1 MNPEK
6 TKSSAGQPASILAV
20 DDTPANLQVLA
31 GMLKDRGYKVRPVP
45 SGKLALLAARRDPPD
60 LILLDINMPEMNGYE
75 VCEHLKADDKLK
87 GIPVIFISALTEQL
101 DKVKA
106 FAIGGVDYITKPFQ
120 MEELHARVETHLKL
134 RRLQIELEETN
145 ARLAKANGRMSRD
158 LKAAA
163 KIQETFLPR
172 EVPRVPGTD
181 FAWVY
186 RPCDELAGDGLNVIP
201 LGDGKVGLYILDVS
215 GHGVASALLS
225 VTLSR
230 LLSPPSEPSSILIRD
245 GDVRD
250 RFDITPPAE
259 VAARLNRLFPFD
271 LATEQFAT
279 MVYGILNAA
288 TGEFRYVSAGH
299 PGPVHLPSGADPV
312 ILESQ
317 GSPIGLADDA
327 YEERSVRLGAGDR
340 LYLYS
345 DGVPEAM
352 DHAGKQFGD
361 ARLLEAIGQG
371 RSEPLQES
379 VATLLG
385 EIARWQGPERPQDDI
400 SILAVEISVDDSGV
414 RPLLGFADL
423 RRVNQGEEHDLF
435 TGHGTDVM
443 VHAEHPDAGDLLDHR
458 LHQRPRG
465 LEEMGPDLLEQVPA
479 LLGRERLDEVLF
491 GRGQDALEPDHDQV
505 VDQVRADV
513 LGAAAHVFLLEAAHP
528 LADGSLDL
536 ALRLQS
542 DLQRGRSCQREPRTR
557 SAPKGDQARID
568 HPQIIEDS

>member
-1 MNPEK
+1 LNFEK
-6 TKSSAGQPASILAV
+6 PKSGAGQPASILVV

-75 VCEHLKADDKLK
+75 VCEHLKADDTLK

-120 MEELHARVETHLKL
+120 MEELHARVETHLNL

-145 ARLAKANGRMSRD
+145 AQLAKANARMSRD

-163 KIQETFLPR
+163 KIQEMFLPR

-181 FAWVY
+181 FAWIY

-230 LLSPPSEPSSILIRD
+230 LLSPPSEPSSILIREAD
-245 GDVRD
+245 IGN

-259 VAARLNRLFPFD
+259 VAAHLNRLFPFD
-271 LATEQFAT
+271 SATEQFAT
-279 MVYGILNAA
+279 MVYGILNAT

-317 GSPIGLADDA
+317 GFPIGLADDA
-327 YEERSVRLGAGDR
+327 YEERFVRLGAGDR

-345 DGVPEAM
+345 DGIPEAR
-352 DHAGKQFGD
+352 DPAGKQFGD

-371 RSEPLQES
+371 RSEPLQKG

-385 EIARWQGPERPQDDI
+385 EIARWHGSASPQDDI
-400 SILAVEISVDDSGV
+400 SIMAVEVSITSGLV
-414 RPLLGFADL
+414 EPGVESLERSLVPS
-423 RRVNQGEEHDLF
+423 
-435 TGHGTDVM
+435 
-443 VHAEHPDAGDLLDHR
+443 PS
-458 LHQRPRG
+458 PRSSNS
-465 LEEMGPDLLEQVPA
+465 A
-479 LLGRERLDEVLF
+479 AVL
-491 GRGQDALEPDHDQV
+491 
-505 VDQVRADV
+505 
-513 LGAAAHVFLLEAAHP
+513 
-528 LADGSLDL
+528 
-536 ALRLQS
+536 
-542 DLQRGRSCQREPRTR
+542 
-557 SAPKGDQARID
+557 
-568 HPQIIEDS
+568 

>member
-1 MNPEK
+1 MNSEK
-6 TKSSAGQPASILAV
+6 PKCIAEPSASILVV
-20 DDTPANLQVLA
+20 DDTAANLQVLA

-45 SGKLALLAARRDPPD
+45 SGKLALLAARRNPPD

-75 VCEHLKADDKLK
+75 VCEQLKADDNLL

-145 ARLAKANGRMSRD
+145 ARLANANDRMSRD

-163 KIQETFLPR
+163 KIQETLLPR
-172 EVPRVPGTD
+172 DVPGSPGTE

-201 LGDGKVGLYILDVS
+201 LGDGKVGLYVLDVS
-215 GHGVASALLS
+215 GHGVAAALLS

-230 LLSPPSEPSSILIRD
+230 LLSPPSEPASILFQK
-245 GDVRD
+245 GDVGD
-250 RFDITPPAE
+250 RLDITPPAE

-271 LATEQFAT
+271 SATEQFAT
-279 MVYGILNAA
+279 LVYGILDTV

-317 GSPIGLADDA
+317 GFPIGIAADA
-327 YEERSVRLGAGDR
+327 FEERSVCLGAGDR

-352 DHAGKQFGD
+352 DSAGKLYGTF
-361 ARLLEAIGQG
+361 RLLEAIGQA
-371 RSEPLQES
+371 RSQQLQEG
-379 VATLLG
+379 VAALLE
-385 EIARWQGPERPQDDI
+385 EITRWHGSERPQDDI
-400 SILAVEISVDDSGV
+400 SILTVEVAGAPGVDERGV
-414 RPLLGFADL
+414 ESL
-423 RRVNQGEEHDLF
+423 V
-435 TGHGTDVM
+435 T
-443 VHAEHPDAGDLLDHR
+443 
-458 LHQRPRG
+458 RPR
-465 LEEMGPDLLEQVPA
+465 
-479 LLGRERLDEVLF
+479 
-491 GRGQDALEPDHDQV
+491 
-505 VDQVRADV
+505 
-513 LGAAAHVFLLEAAHP
+513 
-528 LADGSLDL
+528 
-536 ALRLQS
+536 
-542 DLQRGRSCQREPRTR
+542 
-557 SAPKGDQARID
+557 
-568 HPQIIEDS
+568 